1 MKKMKLKKWI
11 QNLLSINIVV
21 SLIIIGGV
29 VDSMLSLTYII
40 LPIIVMILSG
50 TILYKWGDLDE

>member
-29 VDSMLSLTYII
+29 VDSMLSLTYTI
-40 LPIIVMILSG
+40 LPIMVIILSG
-50 TILYKWGDLDE
+50 TLLYKWGDLDE

>member
-1 MKKMKLKKWI
+1 MKLKKWV
-11 QNLLSINIVV
+11 QNLLAINIVV

-29 VDSMLSLTYII
+29 VDSMLSLTYTI

-50 TILYKWGDLDE
+50 TILYKWGDFYE

>member
-1 MKKMKLKKWI
+1 MKLKKWV
-11 QNLLSINIVV
+11 QNLLATNIVV

-29 VDSMLSLTYII
+29 VDSMLSLIYTI
-40 LPIIVMILSG
+40 LPIITIILSG

>member
-1 MKKMKLKKWI
+1 MKLKKWV
-11 QNLLSINIVV
+11 QNLLVTNIVV

-29 VDSMLSLTYII
+29 VDSMLSLTYTI
-40 LPIIVMILSG
+40 LPTILMFLSG

>member
-1 MKKMKLKKWI
+1 MKLKKWV
-11 QNLLSINIVV
+11 QELLATNIVV

-40 LPIIVMILSG
+40 LPIIVMFLSG
-50 TILYKWGDLDE
+50 ILLYKWGDFNE

>member
-1 MKKMKLKKWI
+1 MKLKKWV
-11 QNLLSINIVV
+11 QNLLAINIVL

-29 VDSMLSLTYII
+29 VDSMCSLTYTI

-50 TILYKWGDLDE
+50 TILYKWGDFNE

>member
-1 MKKMKLKKWI
+1 MKLKKWV

-29 VDSMLSLTYII
+29 VDSMLSLTYTI
-40 LPIIVMILSG
+40 PPMIFMFLSG